1 MAPRLY
7 FVFGLL
13 FAAASAGS
21 AQTLT
26 LDHFNCYFTQGPPLS
41 QPVELLDQFD
51 TATDPTTGNVPLE
64 HVTELTPFR
73 FCNPVKKTAVSASG
87 VVTTTPITHADA
99 HLVMY
104 RITNQPT
111 TLRLV
116 QVQNQFTNSDGAA
129 LITGPAVFLAVPSG
143 KALLAS
149 TAPPSLPPVTTV
161 EGELDHFKC
170 YQVFS
175 GPNVG
180 AVVTLQ
186 DQFSPLSAN
195 GAGSPALVLRP
206 YLFCNPAVKVIPT
219 TSTGANPLA
228 GPPVTIPPT
237 VPAGITIVPILPNPP
252 TPVNDQ
258 ALHLVCYWIA
268 ARPQLQ
274 NISVFYDNQFTP
286 IGTLPIAG
294 SDLETL
300 CVPSLKL
307 RWNLLTSSP
316 PGPAP
321 SVRLP

>member
-1 MAPRLY
+1 MASRLY
-7 FVFGLL
+7 FVFALL
-13 FAAASAGS
+13 FAAATAVS
-21 AQTLT
+21 AQPAPSLT
-26 LDHFNCYFTQGPPLS
+26 LDHFNCYFTQGPTLP

-51 TATDPTTGNVPLE
+51 TAGDPTTGNVPLE

-73 FCNPVKKTAVSASG
+73 FCNPVQKTTSSG
-87 VVTTTPITHADA
+87 VVTPITHPDA

-104 RITNQPT
+104 RITNQTT

-116 QVQNQFTNSDGAA
+116 RVLNQFTSTDGAP

-143 KALLAS
+143 KALLSAA
-149 TAPPSLPPVTTV
+149 APPSLPPVSQV
-161 EGELDHFKC
+161 QGELDHFKC
-170 YQVFS
+170 YHVFS

-180 AVVTLQ
+180 AVVTLV
-186 DQFSPLSAN
+186 DQFTPISAN
-195 GAGSPALVLRP
+195 GAGSRALVLRP

-219 TSTGANPLA
+219 TSTPSNPLA
-228 GPPVTIPPT
+228 VTPPVTTVPT
-237 VPAGITIVPILPNPP
+237 SPAGITITPILPNPP
-252 TPVNDQ
+252 TPVNDP
-258 ALHLVCYWIA
+258 ALHLTCYWIA

-300 CVPSLKL
+300 CVPSIKL
-307 RWNLLTSSP
+307 AWTLFPPPTPTS
-316 PGPAP
+316 P